1 MKKFLKLF
9 MSLILFANLLQN
21 ISLANN
27 VAEVDFAPYMENVQS
42 SIKANWKP
50 NKVAEET
57 RAVVLF
63 SIDKQGYVIKSEIIE
78 ASGNKEYDQIA
89 LSTIQETQPF
99 APLPDEYNNSYVDVQ
114 FTFDY
119 KIHKTFQ
126 KNNSQTVKN
135 QDNKENE
142 EKHYTSGRYARLMR
156 MIESNLIDI
165 GVPEDY
171 AHNIALGLV
180 ILVVGLIFI
189 VSYQSQDKENNQ
201 YQNYYIVEEPNE
213 TKDSESDE
221 LR

>member
-78 ASGNKEYDQIA
+78 SSGNKEYDQIA

-119 KIHKTFQ
+119 KIHKTSK

-142 EKHYTSGRYARLMR
+142 ENHYTSGRYARLMR
-156 MIESNLIDI
+156 MIENNLIDI

-171 AHNIALGLV
+171 AHNIALGLI

-213 TKDSESDE
+213 TKDGKSDE

>member
-21 ISLANN
+21 ISFANN
-27 VAEVDFAPYMENVQS
+27 VTEVDFAPYMENVQS

-78 ASGNKEYDQIA
+78 SSGNKEYDQIA

-114 FTFDY
+114 ILLY
-119 KIHKTFQ
+119 MYQVKILK
-126 KNNSQTVKN
+126 
-135 QDNKENE
+135 
-142 EKHYTSGRYARLMR
+142 
-156 MIESNLIDI
+156 MIL
-165 GVPEDY
+165 Y
-171 AHNIALGLV
+171 
-180 ILVVGLIFI
+180 
-189 VSYQSQDKENNQ
+189 
-201 YQNYYIVEEPNE
+201 
-213 TKDSESDE
+213 
-221 LR
+221 